1 MGEALAAGRTEN
13 KRLRVVHFNW
23 LLLRRCMLS
32 HWGGGVLKRGEEEGR
47 SQEWEPTNGVKQEE
61 RAEQPILLTCCTCL
75 SGV

>member
-32 HWGGGVLKRGEEEGR
+32 HRGRGAEGVGGER
-47 SQEWEPTNGVKQEE
+47 SQEWEPTNGV
-61 RAEQPILLTCCTCL
+61 
-75 SGV
+75 